1 MMRLSIFMA
10 ALFFA
15 APVLAESGHHPALEL
30 RGPLQQGA
38 LIVGTAVPGARATL
52 DGTAIPVAENGVFA
66 FGLDRDHGRTAR
78 LAIAYPDGTT
88 TERVLDVAPRDWAI
102 QRIDGLPQKYV
113 TPPPETLARIAA
125 ERELKTAARAVRVD
139 DIWFAQPF
147 IWPTVGPITGVF
159 GSQRIYNGEPRRP
172 HYGVDVAA
180 PTGTPILAPQAGV
193 VTLAEPD
200 MYFEGGLVFLDHGH
214 GVTSVMMHM
223 SRVDVITGQTVEQ
236 GETIGAIG
244 ATGRATG
251 PHLHWGMFWRGAQ
264 VDPVVLVGPMPEAP
278 ATTMATGSD

>member
-1 MMRLSIFMA
+1 MRRLTALIA

-38 LIVGTAVPGARATL
+38 LIIGMAVPDARATL
-52 DGTAIPVAENGVFA
+52 DGAALRVDEDGVFA

-78 LAIAYPDGTT
+78 LAVAYPDGTVI
-88 TERVLDVAPRDWAI
+88 ERVLEVAPRDWAI

-113 TPPPETLARIAA
+113 TPPPETLARIAE

-139 DIWFAQPF
+139 DSWFALPF
-147 IWPTVGPITGVF
+147 IWPARGPVTGVF

-180 PTGTPILAPQAGV
+180 PTGTPIAAPQAGI
-193 VTLAEPD
+193 VTLAQSD

-223 SRVDVITGQTVEQ
+223 SRVDVTEGQRVAR
-236 GETIGAIG
+236 GDTIGAVG

-251 PHLHWGMFWRGAQ
+251 PHLHWGLFWRGAQ
-264 VDPVVLVGPMPEAP
+264 LDPVNLVGPMPDGA
-278 ATTMATGSD
+278 AVATGGN

>member
-1 MMRLSIFMA
+1 MIRLAIFMA
-10 ALFFA
+10 VLFSA
-15 APVLAESGHHPALEL
+15 SPVLAESGYHPALSL

-38 LIVGTAVPGARATL
+38 LIIGTAVPGARATL
-52 DGTAIPVAENGVFA
+52 DGTAIPVAESGVFA
-66 FGLDRDHGRTAR
+66 FGFDRDHGRTAR
-78 LAIAYPDGTT
+78 LAIAYPDGSSA
-88 TERVLDVAPRDWAI
+88 ERVLDVAPRDWAI

-113 TPPPETLARIAA
+113 TPPPETLARIAH
-125 ERELKTAARAVRVD
+125 EREIKTAARGTRVEGS
-139 DIWFAQPF
+139 WFALPF
-147 IWPTVGPITGVF
+147 VWPATGPVTGVF

-180 PTGTPILAPQAGV
+180 PTGTPIVAPQAGV
-193 VTLAEPD
+193 VTLAEAD

-223 SRVDVITGQTVEQ
+223 SRVDVTAGQTVEQ

-264 VDPVVLVGPMPEAP
+264 VDPVNLVGAMPEAAP
-278 ATTMATGSD
+278 TATGGD

>member
-1 MMRLSIFMA
+1 MMRPALFLT

-15 APVLAESGHHPALEL
+15 APVLAASDHHPALEL

-78 LAIAYPDGTT
+78 LAIAYPDGATI
-88 TERVLDVAPRDWAI
+88 ERVLDVAPREWAI

-113 TPPPETLARIAA
+113 TPPPETLARIAK
-125 ERELKTAARAVRVD
+125 ERELKTAARAARVD
-139 DIWFAQPF
+139 DTWFAQPF

-180 PTGTPILAPQAGV
+180 PTGTPIVAPQAGV
-193 VTLAEPD
+193 VTLAEAD

-214 GVTSVMMHM
+214 GVTSVIMHM
-223 SRVDVITGQTVEQ
+223 SRVDVAVGQRVAQ
-236 GETIGAIG
+236 GDTIGAIG

-264 VDPVVLVGPMPEAP
+264 IDPAVLVGPMPDGA
-278 ATTMATGSD
+278 AVAAGGN

>member
-1 MMRLSIFMA
+1 MRRLTALIA

-38 LIVGTAVPGARATL
+38 LIIGMAVPDARATL
-52 DGTAIPVAENGVFA
+52 DGAALRVAEDGVFA

-78 LAIAYPDGTT
+78 LAVAYPDGTVI
-88 TERVLDVAPRDWAI
+88 ERVLEVAPRDWAV

-113 TPPPETLARIAA
+113 TPPPETLARIAE

-139 DIWFAQPF
+139 DSWFALPF
-147 IWPTVGPITGVF
+147 IWPARGPVTGVF

-180 PTGTPILAPQAGV
+180 PTGTPIAAPQAGI
-193 VTLAEPD
+193 VTLAQSD

-223 SRVDVITGQTVEQ
+223 SRVDVTEGQRVAR
-236 GETIGAIG
+236 GDTIGAVG

-251 PHLHWGMFWRGAQ
+251 PHLHWGLFWRGAQ
-264 VDPVVLVGPMPEAP
+264 LDPVNLVGPMPDGA
-278 ATTMATGSD
+278 AVATGGN

>member
-1 MMRLSIFMA
+1 MRRLTALIA

-38 LIVGTAVPGARATL
+38 LIIGMAVPDARATL
-52 DGTAIPVAENGVFA
+52 DGAALRVDEDGVFA

-78 LAIAYPDGTT
+78 LAVAYPDGTVI
-88 TERVLDVAPRDWAI
+88 ERVLEVAPRDWAV

-113 TPPPETLARIAA
+113 TPPPETLARIAE

-139 DIWFAQPF
+139 DSWFALPF
-147 IWPTVGPITGVF
+147 IWPARGPVTGVF

-180 PTGTPILAPQAGV
+180 PTGTPIAAPQAGI
-193 VTLAEPD
+193 VTLAQSD

-223 SRVDVITGQTVEQ
+223 SRVDVTEGQRVAR
-236 GETIGAIG
+236 GDTIGAVG

-251 PHLHWGMFWRGAQ
+251 PHLHWGLFWRGAQ
-264 VDPVVLVGPMPEAP
+264 LDPVNLVGPMPDGA
-278 ATTMATGSD
+278 AVATGGN